1 MTVYQPQGA
10 AGRAADV
17 ASAVRTLVGSA
28 DIEVIPLRD
37 AEEKL
42 QAVPPGATIA
52 VTCSAKLGLN
62 RTLELARH
70 AARVGFTVVPHLAAR
85 QLTGETELRGFVAA
99 LADAGITRLYLVGGD
114 APQSGPYGS
123 SLEVLQA
130 LQGIDHGLRRIGVAC
145 YPEGHPKISD
155 AVLAEAL
162 SAKQPYAAYM
172 VSQMCFNPDVLVT
185 WLRQVRGA
193 GITLPLHLGVAA
205 PMHVRRLLELS
216 PRIGVGSSV
225 RYLVKQHGFL
235 GNVLK
240 GGAYQPESLL
250 LRMGDAVT
258 SPELGVEGLHLF
270 SFNQVSATLEWQ
282 RNVTGSQLAGA
293 AASGQVSA

>member
-1 MTVYQPQGA
+1 MTVYEPSKTTGKPDSA
-10 AGRAADV
+10 AA
-17 ASAVRTLVGSA
+17 AVRTLVGHA
-28 DIEVIPLRD
+28 DLEVIPLRD

-42 QAVPPGATIA
+42 QAVPLGTTIA
-52 VTCSAKLGLN
+52 VTCSAKLGLD
-62 RTLELARH
+62 RTLEFAGR
-70 AARVGFTVVPHLAAR
+70 AARAGFTVVPHLAAR
-85 QLTGETELRGFVAA
+85 QLTDEAELRSFVAS
-99 LADAGITRLYLVGGD
+99 LGEAGITRLYLIGGD
-114 APQSGPYGS
+114 ASQSGPYSS

-130 LQGIDHGLRRIGVAC
+130 LQGIDHDLRRIGVAC

-155 AVLAEAL
+155 AALAEAL

-172 VSQMCFNPDVLVT
+172 VSQMCFNPDVLVS

-193 GITLPLHLGVAA
+193 GITLPLHLGLAA
-205 PMHVRRLLELS
+205 PMQVRKLIELS
-216 PRIGVGSSV
+216 PKLGVGSSV
-225 RYLVKQHGFL
+225 RYLAKQHGFL

-258 SPELGVEGLHLF
+258 SAELGIDGLHLF

-282 RNVTGSQLAGA
+282 RNVTGSQPADNR
-293 AASGQVSA
+293 ASA